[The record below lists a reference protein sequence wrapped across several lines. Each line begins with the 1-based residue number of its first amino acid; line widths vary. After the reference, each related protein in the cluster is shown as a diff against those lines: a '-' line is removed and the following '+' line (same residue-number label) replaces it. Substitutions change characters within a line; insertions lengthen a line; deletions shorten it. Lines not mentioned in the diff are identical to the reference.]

1 MTKDLYNLA
10 MDVGMTEQEFIKE
23 IDRLYSILLLAT
35 LEQNEV
41 DMLVHTVIF
50 TDHELEIITRRIP
63 DENVTVN

>member
-1 MTKDLYNLA
+1 

-41 DMLVHTVIF
+41 DMLVHTVNF
-50 TDHELEIITRRIP
+50 TDHDLEISVRRIP
-63 DENVTVN
+63 AKNVSVN